1 MNLNDDKLNKR
12 ISSSKKGNK
21 SKKNNNDFVIKRDE
35 SKIKERSIT
44 QKSNRRIKETTN
56 ENPLEDV
63 EILRAMGLQMC
74 NDCKCLYPLYLNR
87 CPQCSES

>member
-21 SKKNNNDFVIKRDE
+21 SKKNNNDFVVKRDE

-44 QKSNRRIKETTN
+44 
-56 ENPLEDV
+56 
-63 EILRAMGLQMC
+63 
-74 NDCKCLYPLYLNR
+74 
-87 CPQCSES
+87 

>member
-21 SKKNNNDFVIKRDE
+21 SKKNNNDFVVKRDE

-44 QKSNRRIKETTN
+44 QKSNRRIKETKN

-63 EILRAMGLQMC
+63 EILRAISMQMC
-74 NDCKCLYPLYLNR
+74 NVCKCLYPLYLNR
-87 CPQCSES
+87 SPQCIES

>member
-1 MNLNDDKLNKR
+1 MNRNEDKSNKG
-12 ISSSKKGNK
+12 ISSSKK
-21 SKKNNNDFVIKRDE
+21 KNNSLKRNKDFFVKKDE
-35 SKIKERSIT
+35 SKNKERSIT

-87 CPQCSES
+87 CPQCSEL

>member
-21 SKKNNNDFVIKRDE
+21 SKKNNNDFVVKRDE

-44 QKSNRRIKETTN
+44 QKSNRRIKETKN

-63 EILRAMGLQMC
+63 EILRAMGMQMC
-74 NDCKCLYPLYLNR
+74 SVCKCLYPLYLNR
-87 CPQCSES
+87 CPQCIES

>member
-21 SKKNNNDFVIKRDE
+21 SKKNNNDFVVKRDE

-44 QKSNRRIKETTN
+44 QKSNLRIKETTN

-63 EILRAMGLQMC
+63 EILRAMGVQMC

-87 CPQCSES
+87 CPQCIES

>member
-1 MNLNDDKLNKR
+1 VNLNDDKLNKR

-21 SKKNNNDFVIKRDE
+21 SKKNNNDFVVKRDE

-44 QKSNRRIKETTN
+44 QKSNRRIKETKN

-63 EILRAMGLQMC
+63 EILRAMGMQMC
-74 NDCKCLYPLYLNR
+74 NVCKCLYPLYLNR
-87 CPQCSES
+87 CPQCIES